1 MVVPSTKLKY
11 SQWPSFRHR
20 TTKSSALYGNPREID
35 RKPIMKNF
43 FFLLFTILISSSYGE
58 DDVLCL
64 KGLKNSLIDPSGRL
78 SSWVFPNSS
87 SSSICKLTGVSC
99 WNAKENRIFS
109 LQLQSMQL
117 AGQIPESLK
126 LCRSLQS
133 LDLSDNDFSGP
144 IPSEICSWLPYLVT
158 LDLSG
163 NKLGGSIPSQIVDCK
178 FLNSLA
184 LSDNKLTGP
193 IPSQLSR
200 LDRLRRLSLSK
211 NDLSGSIPSDLSH
224 FGEDGFRGN
233 GGLCGKPLSNCG
245 SLNGK
250 NVTIIVIAGVIG
262 AFGSLCVGFAMFWWF
277 FLRDGSRRKKNGYGA
292 GKSKDDSD
300 WIGLLRSH
308 KLVQVTL
315 FQKPIVKIKLVDLI
329 VATNSFDSENVVVS
343 SKTGVSYKADLP
355 DGSALEVKR
364 LSIACELSE
373 KQFRSEM
380 NKLGQIRHPN
390 LVPLLGFCVVEEE
403 RLLVYKHMAN
413 GTLYSQLQ
421 QCPVGLDWPAR
432 VRIGVGAARGLAWL
446 HHRCQPPYMHQYI
459 SSNVILLDEDFD
471 PRVIDYGLGK
481 LVSARNSNN
490 SSFSNSDLGELGY
503 IAPEYSSTMIAS
515 LSGDVYGFGIVLLE
529 IVTGQ
534 KPLSINNGE
543 DGFKGSL
550 VDWVS
555 KHLSTGKS
563 KDAIDRS
570 IIGKG
575 YDDEI
580 MQFLRI
586 ACSCV
591 VSRPKER
598 PLMIEVY
605 ESLKNLGDQH
615 GLFSEYSDEFP
626 LISNKQEL

>member
-1 MVVPSTKLKY
+1 
-11 SQWPSFRHR
+11 
-20 TTKSSALYGNPREID
+20 
-35 RKPIMKNF
+35 MKKTISITLF
-43 FFLLFTILISSSYGE
+43 IFLISSSSYGE

-64 KGLKNSLIDPSGRL
+64 KGLKNSLTDSSGRL
-78 SSWVFPNSS
+78 RSWSFPNSS
-87 SSSICKLTGVSC
+87 SSSICNLIGVSC
-99 WNAKENRIFS
+99 WNAKESRIIS

-117 AGQIPESLK
+117 SGQIPESLK

-133 LDLSDNDFSGP
+133 LDLSDNDFSGS
-144 IPSEICSWLPYLVT
+144 IPSEICSWLPYLVA

-163 NKLGGSIPSQIVDCK
+163 NKLAGSIPSQIVDCK
-178 FLNSLA
+178 FLNSVA

-193 IPSQLSR
+193 IPSQLTR
-200 LDRLRRLSLSK
+200 LDRLRRLSLSN
-211 NDLSGSIPSDLSH
+211 NDLSGSIPSGLSR
-224 FGEDGFRGN
+224 FGEDGFTGN

-245 SLNGK
+245 EFDGK
-250 NVTIIVIAGVIG
+250 NLTIIIIAGVIG

-277 FLRDGSRRKKNGYGA
+277 FSGRKKNGYGA

-300 WIGLLRSH
+300 WVGLLRSH
-308 KLVQVTL
+308 KLVLVTL
-315 FQKPIVKIKLVDLI
+315 FQKPIVKIKLADLI
-329 VATNSFDSENVVVS
+329 SATNGFDSENVLVS
-343 SKTGVSYKADLP
+343 SRTGVSYKAVLA

-364 LSIACELSE
+364 LSYGYELGE

-380 NKLGQIRHPN
+380 NRLGQIRHPN
-390 LVPLLGFCVVEEE
+390 LVPLLGYCVVEDE

-413 GTLYSQLQ
+413 GTLYSKLQ
-421 QCPVGLDWPAR
+421 QCHVGLDWPAR

-446 HHRCQPPYMHQYI
+446 HLGSYMHQYI
-459 SSNVILLDEDFD
+459 SSNVILLDDDFD
-471 PRVIDYGLGK
+471 ARVVDYGLEK
-481 LVSARNSNN
+481 LVSSNE
-490 SSFSNSDLGELGY
+490 SSFSNGELGY
-503 IAPEYSSTMIAS
+503 VAPECSSTMVAS

-534 KPLSINNGE
+534 KPILINNGE
-543 DGFKGSL
+543 DGSL

-555 KHLSTGKS
+555 KHLSNGRS

-575 YDDEI
+575 YDEEI

-598 PLMIEVY
+598 PLMIQVY

-615 GLFSEYSDEFP
+615 GLFSEHISDEFP
-626 LISNKQEL
+626 LIFNKQEH

>member
-1 MVVPSTKLKY
+1 
-11 SQWPSFRHR
+11 
-20 TTKSSALYGNPREID
+20 
-35 RKPIMKNF
+35 MKTISIF
-43 FFLLFTILISSSYGE
+43 FFIILISSSYAE

-64 KGLKNSLIDPSGRL
+64 KGLKSSLKDPSNQL
-78 SSWVFPNSS
+78 NTWSFPNSSS

-99 WNAKENRIFS
+99 WNAKENRILS

-117 AGQIPESLK
+117 SGQIPESLK

-133 LDLSDNDFSGP
+133 LDLSGNDFSGL
-144 IPSEICSWLPYLVT
+144 IPSQICSWLPYLVS

-163 NKLGGSIPSQIVDCK
+163 NKLSGSIPSQIVDCK

-184 LSDNKLTGP
+184 LNKNKLTGS
-193 IPSQLSR
+193 IPSELTG
-200 LDRLRRLSLSK
+200 LNRLRRLSLAD
-211 NDLSGSIPSDLSH
+211 NDLSGSIPSELSH

-233 GGLCGKPLSNCG
+233 GGLCGEPLQNCG

-250 NVTIIVIAGVIG
+250 NLTIIVIAGVIG
-262 AFGSLCVGFAMFWWF
+262 AVGSLGVGFGMFWWF
-277 FLRDGSRRKKNGYGA
+277 FIRDRRKKSGYGYGYGA
-292 GKSKDDSD
+292 GKSRDDSD

-315 FQKPIVKIKLVDLI
+315 FQKPIVKIKLADLI
-329 VATNSFDSENVVVS
+329 VATNNFDSENIVVS
-343 SKTGVSYKADLP
+343 SRTGVSYKADLP
-355 DGSALEVKR
+355 DGSTLEVKR
-364 LSIACELSE
+364 LSSGCELSE
-373 KQFRSEM
+373 KQFRSEI

-390 LVPLLGFCVVEEE
+390 LVPLLGFCVVEDEI
-403 RLLVYKHMAN
+403 LLVYKHMAN

-421 QCPVGLDWPAR
+421 QRDIDWPTR
-432 VRIGVGAARGLAWL
+432 VRIAVGAARGLAWL
-446 HHRCQPPYMHQYI
+446 HHGCQPSYMHQYI

-471 PRVIDYGLGK
+471 ARVIDYGLGK
-481 LVSARNSNN
+481 LVSYRDSKD
-490 SSFSNSDLGELGY
+490 SSFSNGDIGEFGY
-503 IAPEYSSTMIAS
+503 VAPEYSSTMVAS

-534 KPLSINNGE
+534 KHVSINNGE
-543 DGFKGSL
+543 EGFKESL
-550 VDWVS
+550 VEWVS
-555 KHLSTGKS
+555 NHLSNGRS

-570 IIGKG
+570 ICGKG

-580 MQFLRI
+580 MQVLRI

-598 PLMIEVY
+598 PLMIQVY

-615 GLFSEYSDEFP
+615 GFFSEYSDEFP
-626 LISNKQEL
+626 LIFNKQEHLK